1 MVADVHPK
9 SPSPAEL
16 VEKALKWWNNI
27 SRGTR
32 IAVTAASVLL
42 PSTAFVFPPAKML
55 EAIRSLTDLP
65 ASVDTLRMQ
74 VSDLRKQVSDLT
86 EEIAADKHDGDEKV
100 VGTFSDVEGGW
111 PKFDTTRGQISLSLY
126 GITPANSKTE
136 QDMEKK
142 WIGTHSQ
149 TFTCRKASFADSKN
163 NPRYRCLSGNTF
175 DLSEALLLNGA
186 ATVLDDAPELYHK
199 AQQQAKDARRGRWGH
214 TGSTSS
220 GG

>member
-1 MVADVHPK
+1 M
-9 SPSPAEL
+9 
-16 VEKALKWWNNI
+16 EKAFKWWNNI
-27 SRGTR
+27 SRGTQ

-42 PSTAFVFPPAKML
+42 PSTAYFFPPAKIL
-55 EAIRSLTDLP
+55 EVIRSLTDLP
-65 ASVDTLRMQ
+65 ASVGTLGMQ

-86 EEIAADKHDGDEKV
+86 EKIAADKHDGDEKI
-100 VGTFSDVEGGW
+100 VGKFSDVEGGW
-111 PKFDTTRGQISLSLY
+111 PKFNTTRGEISLALY
-126 GITPANSKTE
+126 GINPANSPIERKNE
-136 QDMEKK
+136 ID
-142 WIGTHSQ
+142 WIGNHSQ
-149 TFTCRKASFADSKN
+149 NFTCREVSN
-163 NPRYRCLSGNTF
+163 NSRYRCLSGNTF